1 MKPFAND
8 QVKIY
13 FKNGFQVEGRV
24 QSWGKKIIL
33 TSEDKNSFMVIAK
46 LKEIVMYKVVKSNTI
61 YSELPLAPTKEEQIE
76 EIDVVA
82 DTQSDPSLSLELRGK
97 KLAELHKL
105 KIEEEKKAIA
115 QKLKEHHISEV
126 KKVNY
131 ELPGFFQKQSTK

>member
-61 YSELPLAPTKEEQIE
+61 YSELLLAPTKEEQIE

>member
-1 MKPFAND
+1 MKPFTND

-24 QSWGKKIIL
+24 YSWGKNIIL
-33 TSEDKNSFMVIAK
+33 TSEDKNSFMVISK
-46 LKEIVMYKVVKSNTI
+46 PKEIVMYKVVKSNAV
-61 YSELPLAPTKEEQIE
+61 YSEPLPTSTKEEPLE
-76 EIDVVA
+76 ENDVEI

-97 KLAELHKL
+97 NLAELHKL

-126 KKVNY
+126 KKANY